1 MSTWDNGDRPAAVPI
16 TVSGWARVVL
26 RGGPVAAL
34 LVICFPALLILRLP
48 ERLIYGAR
56 RPLTPW
62 ITQYVCKTTL
72 WIMGLK
78 RYMSGFPLTDG
89 GAMVANHAS
98 WLDIF
103 VLNAAAR
110 VTFVSKSEV
119 AGWPGI
125 GWLARGTGTIFIRRA
140 RSEAAS
146 HQVMLETRMEAGDRL
161 VFFPE
166 GTSTDGQRILPL
178 KSTLF
183 AAFFSDNLKH
193 RIKVQPVSIRYVAP
207 DGADPRFY
215 AWWGDMDFGPSL
227 LKILAAPRHGAVHV
241 TCHPPIDV
249 ADVPDRKALA
259 AACEAT
265 LRKGFSA
272 AGR

>member
-1 MSTWDNGDRPAAVPI
+1 MSTWDDGDRPAPVPI
-16 TVSGWARVVL
+16 TVAGWARVLL
-26 RGGPVAAL
+26 RGGPVIL
-34 LVICFPALLILRLP
+34 LLAVAFPVLLILRLP
-48 ERLIYGAR
+48 ESVLFGNR

-62 ITQYVCKTTL
+62 ITQFVSITML
-72 WIMGLK
+72 WAIGLK
-78 RYMSGFPLTDG
+78 RYVSGIPLPRG
-89 GAMVANHAS
+89 GAMVANHAA

-140 RSEAAS
+140 RAEAAR
-146 HQVMLETRMEAGDRL
+146 HQGLLESRMQAGDRL

-166 GTSTDGQRILPL
+166 GTSTDGQRVLSL

-183 AAFFSDNLKH
+183 EAFFSDGLRRH
-193 RIKVQPVSIRYVAP
+193 IKVQPVSIRYVAP

-215 AWWGDMDFGPSL
+215 AWWGDMDFGPSV
-227 LKILAAPRHGAVHV
+227 LKILAAPRQGAVHV
-241 TCHPPIDV
+241 IYHPALDV
-249 ADVPDRKALA
+249 AEYADRKALA
-259 AACEAT
+259 AACEAAM
-265 LRKGFSA
+265 RAGFSA

>member
-1 MSTWDNGDRPAAVPI
+1 MSTWDDGDRPAAVPI
-16 TVSGWARVVL
+16 TAAGWARVLL
-26 RGGPVAAL
+26 RGVPVSL
-34 LVICFPALLILRLP
+34 LLLIGFPALLLLRLP
-48 ERLIYGAR
+48 ERLIFGSR

-72 WIMGLK
+72 WIIGLK
-78 RYMSGFPLTDG
+78 RHLNGVPLQGG
-89 GAMVANHAS
+89 GAIVANHAA

-119 AGWPGI
+119 AAWPGI

-140 RSEAAS
+140 RAQAAL
-146 HQVMLETRMEAGDRL
+146 HQALLETRMLAGDRL

-166 GTSTDGQRILPL
+166 GTSTDGQRILPF

-183 AAFFSDNLKH
+183 EVFFADDMKH
-193 RIKVQPVSIRYVAP
+193 KMKVQPVSIRYEAP
-207 DGADPRFY
+207 VGADPRFY

-227 LKILAAPRHGAVHV
+227 LKILAAPRQGAVHV
-241 TCHPPIDV
+241 ICHPPLDV
-249 ADVPDRKALA
+249 AGFSDRKALA
-259 AACEAT
+259 AACETA
-265 LRKGFSA
+265 LRAGFSA

>member
-1 MSTWDNGDRPAAVPI
+1 MSTWDNGDRPAPVQI
-16 TVSGWARVVL
+16 TAAGWVRVLL
-26 RGGPVAAL
+26 RGGPIAVSL
-34 LVICFPALLILRLP
+34 LICFPALLLLRLP
-48 ERLIYGAR
+48 ERLIFGTR

-62 ITQYVCKTTL
+62 ITKYVCITIL
-72 WIMGLK
+72 WVIGLK
-78 RYMSGFPLTDG
+78 RHMNGVPLKDG
-89 GAMVANHAS
+89 GAMVANHAA

-140 RSEAAS
+140 RSEAAR
-146 HQVMLETRMEAGDRL
+146 HQALLETRMQAGDRL

-183 AAFFSDNLKH
+183 EVFFSDDMKH
-193 RIKVQPVSIRYVAP
+193 KMKVQPVSIRYQAP

-241 TCHPPIDV
+241 TCHPPLDV
-249 ADVPDRKALA
+249 AGFTDRKALA
-259 AACEAT
+259 AACEAA
-265 LRKGFSA
+265 LRAGFSA

>member
-1 MSTWDNGDRPAAVPI
+1 MSTWDDGDRPAPVSI
-16 TVSGWARVVL
+16 TVAGWARVLL
-26 RGGPVAAL
+26 RGGPVAVL
-34 LVICFPALLILRLP
+34 LVVCFPALMILRLP
-48 ERLIYGAR
+48 ERLIFGVR

-62 ITQYVCKTTL
+62 ITKYVCITTL
-72 WIMGLK
+72 WIVGLK
-78 RYMSGFPLTDG
+78 RHMNGFPLTDDG
-89 GAMVANHAS
+89 PMVANHAA

-140 RSEAAS
+140 KSEAAS
-146 HQVMLETRMEAGDRL
+146 HQNILETRIEAGDRL

-166 GTSTDGQRILPL
+166 GTSTDGQRILPF

-193 RIKVQPVSIRYVAP
+193 HIKVQPVSIRYVAP

-215 AWWGDMDFGPSL
+215 AWWGDMDFASSL
-227 LKILAAPRHGAVHV
+227 VKILAATRHGAVHV
-241 TCHPPIDV
+241 TYHPPLDV
-249 ADVPDRKALA
+249 ADFTDRKALA

-265 LRKGFSA
+265 LRAGFTA